1 MPNTEISHM
10 SPDGGTTNL
19 YFKDETARTSISDLY
34 SNIGLLTEP
43 VPSYVAKNLPIL
55 KRNITDAFYNGTLR
69 AEIAAGNFKNV
80 RPGDYI
86 VGSTTGSTYYV
97 AELDWMYGK
106 GDQTGA
112 TYQAGAY
119 GQHHLGL
126 MLFKA
131 VGITKLWAGWGD
143 AGKTWRR
150 GASEINTCPWNA
162 AADVDPTDTDAAG
175 VNNTNITRTY
185 GGNNVSG
192 YMGSFIRDRIDTRLL
207 PDCFQADFGSANV
220 LVFRNIN
227 GNAVV
232 TDKPSGGQ
240 GNWSGCT
247 SEWAWYDRYLD
258 LPSEIELYGSRVYG
272 SAMDN
277 GCQCE
282 QLSMFRQAAIHDFF
296 PRMDVWT
303 KAVASS
309 SGAALRSSSGLAANY
324 NASAAYWAC
333 PLACI
338 K

>member
-1 MPNTEISHM
+1 MADISTF
-10 SPDGGTTNL
+10 SPDGGTTEYNI
-19 YFKDETARTSISDLY
+19 KDAQARTNISDLY
-34 SNIGLLTEP
+34 ANIGLSTTP

-69 AEIAAGNFKNV
+69 AEIVAGNFKNV

-86 VGSTTGSTYYV
+86 VGSATGSTYYV

-119 GQHHLGL
+119 GTHHLGL

-150 GASEINTCPWNA
+150 GANELNTCPWNA
-162 AADVDPTDTDAAG
+162 NTDVDPTDTDAAG
-175 VNNTNITRTY
+175 VNNTNISRTY
-185 GGNNVSG
+185 NGGSKSA
-192 YMGSFIRDRIDTRLL
+192 YLGSFIRDRLDNRLL
-207 PDCFQADFGSANV
+207 DDCFKADFGNNNI
-220 LVFRNIN
+220 LVYRNWLT
-227 GNAVV
+227 NAID
-232 TDKPSGGQ
+232 TSKPSGAYSG
-240 GNWSGCT
+240 WSGASSGC
-247 SEWAWYDRYLD
+247 EWSDRYLD
-258 LPSEIELYGSRVYG
+258 LPSEVEIYGSRITSSSYFDIG
-272 SAMDN
+272 M
-277 GCQCE
+277 QCE

-303 KAVASS
+303 KGVSS
-309 SGAALRSSSGLAANY
+309 SNFAAYRGSVAYVIAY
-324 NASAAYWAC
+324 NASYASWAC
-333 PLACI
+333 PLACV